1 VTRICTNLYKRK
13 HRSGTT
19 VWMVRWLD
27 PKSGHWKARTGGKT
41 KDEAALVEAK
51 VRLALIQGK
60 DPFPDPKDDPTGK
73 NLVFGELLDTYIE
86 SARFRT
92 YSAHWQV
99 TREGRIRQKI
109 RPYFGKKT
117 LSELNEKF
125 IYAFFFEL
133 QKEGLSNN
141 TIRQYF
147 KFLCQIGDVAVEEF
161 KLETNPFRELKNFS
175 KEFKKQAS
183 CRDINFLTP
192 EELTQLYQAAAQ
204 ARSKRL
210 LLFIQFQ
217 AGTGLRRSE
226 TLHLKWTDVDWSS
239 GFLHVRQS
247 KNGKARIVPIEP
259 EVARVLRQ
267 LPRISSY
274 VFAREDGQPMDMDSF
289 LVPLKRAAKR
299 AGIQKRVDVHTLRH
313 SYGSNKIRAGW
324 GLKKVSKLLG
334 HSDITITEQVY
345 SHLLDGDLRV
355 RDEFHFDN
363 GPVSANS
370 EEQVLSDETIKM
382 AFSNVLSGFLNPE
395 AKTDAATSGDQA
407 PEELVRM
414 IVSEVIQQS
423 LPTSES
429 HQNASAARVGTGTR
443 ATPMLRSLAKPQKQQ
458 SPGHGPEAELL
469 SHLNHLIQNKM
480 AIPTGVEPVTF
491 SSGG

>member
-1 VTRICTNLYKRK
+1 MTAIRTNLYKRK
-13 HRSGTT
+13 HKSGNL

-27 PKSGHWKARTGGKT
+27 PKSGQWKARTAGKS
-41 KDEAALVEAK
+41 KDEAAIVEAQ
-51 VRLALIQGK
+51 VRLALIQGNE
-60 DPFPDPKDDPTGK
+60 PFPSVAEDPQGK
-73 NLVFGELLDTYIE
+73 NLLFDDLLDAYLL
-86 SARFRT
+86 SSRFRT
-92 YSAHWQV
+92 YSPHWQA
-99 TREGRIRQKI
+99 TREGRIRQRI
-109 RPYFGKKT
+109 RPYFGKKSVGD
-117 LSELNEKF
+117 LGEKF
-125 IYAFFFEL
+125 IYEFFFKL
-133 QKEGLSNN
+133 KNEGLSNN

-161 KLETNPFRELKNFS
+161 KLEVNHFRKLRNFT

-192 EELTQLYQAAAQ
+192 EELNLLFKAAAK
-204 ARSKRL
+204 AKSPRL
-210 LLFIQFQ
+210 LPFLQFQ

-226 TLHLKWTDVDWSS
+226 TLHLKWTDIDWSS
-239 GFLHVRQS
+239 GFIHVRQS

-259 EVARVLRQ
+259 EVASVLKK
-267 LPRISSY
+267 LPKISEF
-274 VFAREDGQPMDMDSF
+274 VFAREDGKPMDMDSF
-289 LVPLKRAAKR
+289 LKPLKRTAKR
-299 AGIQKRVDVHTLRH
+299 AGIQKRIDVHTLRH

-363 GPVSANS
+363 GGVSANS
-370 EEQVLSDETIKM
+370 GVQGISDETIKM
-382 AFSNVLSGFLNPE
+382 AFSQVLAGFMNSDSKLMAAESGE
-395 AKTDAATSGDQA
+395 KA
-407 PEELVRM
+407 PSELVRM
-414 IVSEVIQQS
+414 IVSEVIRQS
-423 LPTSES
+423 TAVSDNQSPDSPAS
-429 HQNASAARVGTGTR
+429 SQNGGR
-443 ATPMLRSLAKPQKQQ
+443 ATLMLRGSAKAQKQQ

-469 SHLNHLIQNKM
+469 SNLNYLIQNKM